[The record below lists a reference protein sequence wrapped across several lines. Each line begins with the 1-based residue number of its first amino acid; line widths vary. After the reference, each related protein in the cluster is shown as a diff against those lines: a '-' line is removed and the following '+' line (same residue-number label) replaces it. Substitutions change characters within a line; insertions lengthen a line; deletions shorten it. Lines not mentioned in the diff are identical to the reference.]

1 MGKSTPHGTT
11 TRIATLPLQTMTRY
25 SRIDRERANVRVG
38 AELHQIDGGIAMRRS
53 LAVLM
58 LVFGMLI
65 GSGAAPGATTAMQQ
79 DQATPAPGATR
90 ARPVIGDSVNYISE
104 SGSEIGS
111 LKVTEMVRPWDEF
124 GEYYAPDSGTEYV
137 AFVIEVTHLGSRG
150 DLIVRAD
157 DFRLQDVDGFLYS
170 RAWVDS
176 GSGAE
181 YVPSDPEIGIAPGE
195 TAEIIVVYQVLSG
208 VDLSAVFWQP
218 DYQRLITLADL
229 IEEP

>member
-1 MGKSTPHGTT
+1 M
-11 TRIATLPLQTMTRY
+11 
-25 SRIDRERANVRVG
+25 
-38 AELHQIDGGIAMRRS
+38 HQLDGGIAMRRS

-58 LVFGMLI
+58 LVLGVLI
-65 GSGAAPGATTAMQQ
+65 GGGAAPVVATATQP
-79 DQATPAPGATR
+79 DQATPAANR
-90 ARPVIGDSVNYISE
+90 ARPVIGDPVRYISE

-111 LKVTEMVRPWDEF
+111 LKVVEMVRPWDEF

-176 GSGAE
+176 GSGAT
-181 YVPSDPEIGIAPGE
+181 YVPSDPEIGIAPGD
-195 TAEIIVVYQVLSG
+195 TAEIVVVYQVLSG
-208 VDLSAVFWQP
+208 VDLSAIFWQP